1 VGVKIGEHESKVD
14 LIPLESNN
22 FDIIL
27 GMDWLSKHKAQIECY
42 TKTVTFQGLWGRRM
56 IFRGERTIILTNL
69 ISAVSNRKLLRKG
82 CTRYL
87 AYVLNSKND
96 ETGLNDILIVK
107 EFPNVFLKEL
117 PGLPPDREVKVSIN
131 TFLEVPPDS
140 TTTIQ
145 NGFDR
150 TKGIKNLAAR
160 VTG

>member
-1 VGVKIGEHESKVD
+1 
-14 LIPLESNN
+14 
-22 FDIIL
+22 
-27 GMDWLSKHKAQIECY
+27 
-42 TKTVTFQGLWGRRM
+42 
-56 IFRGERTIILTNL
+56 
-69 ISAVSNRKLLRKG
+69 
-82 CTRYL
+82 
-87 AYVLNSKND
+87 VLNSKND

-131 TFLEVPPDS
+131 TFLEVPPDN